1 MLGLLISGRDT
12 LIEAG
17 DHVLK
22 VIGLQVTRSW
32 NNFTIMSFKK
42 FGMFLY
48 MVNNTVNPSRTFHLQ
63 PAIDMNAVEINKYL
77 LFSFEVI
84 TKFTLWLHKLH
95 SELRNWPWNILVCW
109 KNRLWRLKKDPRP
122 SVICRKFP
130 VSWKQSTTPS
140 STSNLCRPIAD
151 IFFQHYFIH
160 MIIVFTWHS
169 RLNAS
174 GAWSVPYQWI
184 FLRHSY
190 KRKGQRRKDPPILF
204 APYRS
209 KAAIFVNLHCSF
221 EAVLYWWQLNLIHP
235 RSSCKLSLVQT
246 RLWVSERTEN
256 EAFFFSLSN
265 KMSNFYCCRSTRI
278 RTGIRLVLE

>member
-1 MLGLLISGRDT
+1 MASQVAFRIAELALKHFSLLKEPLMTSEKRPKTISH
-12 LIEAG
+12 LPE
-17 DHVLK
+17 V
-22 VIGLQVTRSW
+22 S
-32 NNFTIMSFKK
+32 SF
-42 FGMFLY
+42 
-48 MVNNTVNPSRTFHLQ
+48 
-63 PAIDMNAVEINKYL
+63 VE
-77 LFSFEVI
+77 
-84 TKFTLWLHKLH
+84 
-95 SELRNWPWNILVCW
+95 
-109 KNRLWRLKKDPRP
+109 
-122 SVICRKFP
+122 
-130 VSWKQSTTPS
+130 QSTTPS

-265 KMSNFYCCRSTRI
+265 KMSNFYCCRSTWI
-278 RTGIRLVLE
+278 RTRIRLVLE